1 VGTILV
7 EEVIESQ
14 TNDPTSIQILTDF
27 CRAVDNKFLTL
38 RQKLI
43 NEMFEGK
50 ACIDAYQ
57 SLYPGTYAE
66 LFDPL
71 TSEQTPA
78 IACTQIVDEVEA
90 LLANNDA
97 NQVNSL
103 RYSYLVSQNSDL
115 EVAEMR
121 AFAGCVETEAEADP
135 KTLCIETI
143 TEYGQFALFSNQ
155 MKADVCAKTVDKYKT
170 QANEAIA
177 QGHPPLNA
185 CSFVIV

>member
-1 VGTILV
+1 
-7 EEVIESQ
+7 
-14 TNDPTSIQILTDF
+14 
-27 CRAVDNKFLTL
+27 
-38 RQKLI
+38 
-43 NEMFEGK
+43 MFEGK

-78 IACTQIVDEVEA
+78 IVCTQIVDEVEA
-90 LLANNDA
+90 LLATNDA
-97 NQVNSL
+97 NEINSL

-121 AFAGCVETEAEADP
+121 AFAGCVETEAAADP

-143 TEYGQFALFSNQ
+143 TEYG
-155 MKADVCAKTVDKYKT
+155 
-170 QANEAIA
+170 
-177 QGHPPLNA
+177 
-185 CSFVIV
+185 